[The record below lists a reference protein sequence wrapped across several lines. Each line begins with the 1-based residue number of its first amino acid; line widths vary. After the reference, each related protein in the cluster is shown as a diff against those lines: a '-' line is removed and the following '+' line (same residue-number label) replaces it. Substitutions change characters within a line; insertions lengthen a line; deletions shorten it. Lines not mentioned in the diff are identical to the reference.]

1 MENNLMKFEG
11 NDVEVFEFNGQVLF
25 NPKHVAKILD
35 IKNVND
41 NLRKMNKNQV
51 IKLKNSDVGKADIRK
66 INNAGENFLTESGV
80 YKLVF
85 KSKKPEAERFSD
97 WIADEVLPSIR
108 KHGAY
113 MTEDVLEKALMSPDF
128 LIKLATQL
136 KQEKE
141 AREKAEKIIEEQK
154 PLVDFANKIS
164 DTTSLININQ
174 MAKLLQDEDISIGR
188 NRLFDILRK
197 NKILMANNQ
206 PYQKYIENGFFK
218 IKEGIYHTPYG
229 TKTYMKTLITG
240 KGQIWITEKLRN
252 LHY

>member
-1 MENNLMKFEG
+1 MIFEG
-11 NDVEVFEFNGQVLF
+11 NSVEVFELNGQVLF

-51 IKLKNSDVGKADIRK
+51 IKLTNSKIGKADFRK
-66 INNAGENFLTESGV
+66 LHNTGENFLTESGV

-85 KSKKPEAERFSD
+85 TSHKPEAERFSD
-97 WIADEVLPSIR
+97 WVTDEVLPSIR

-141 AREKAEKIIEEQK
+141 ARKKAEKIIEEQK

-164 DTTSLININQ
+164 DTTSLIDINQ
-174 MAKLLQDEDISIGR
+174 MAKLLQDENISIGR
-188 NRLFDILRK
+188 NRLFNILRK
-197 NKILMANNQ
+197 NKILRENNE
-206 PYQKYIENGFFK
+206 PYQKYITKGYFK
-218 IKEGIYHTPYG
+218 VKEGSYVTPYG
-229 TKTYMKTLITG
+229 TKTYLKTIV
-240 KGQIWITEKLRN
+240 
-252 LHY
+252 